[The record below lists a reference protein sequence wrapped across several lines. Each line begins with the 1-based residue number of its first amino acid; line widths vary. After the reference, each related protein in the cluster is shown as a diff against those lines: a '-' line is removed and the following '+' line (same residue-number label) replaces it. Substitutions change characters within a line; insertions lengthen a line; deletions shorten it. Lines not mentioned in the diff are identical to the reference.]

1 MSKHDQEHS
10 DIERRLFQIA
20 EALSAEERNLL
31 NNPAG
36 LVRAADFIE
45 KYFLHIG
52 LKVTLPDIPSGWY
65 RLLQYRGRD
74 ARFFRLG

>member
-1 MSKHDQEHS
+1 MIKHDQEHS

-20 EALSAEERNLL
+20 EALSAEERNLR

-45 KYFLHIG
+45 K
-52 LKVTLPDIPSGWY
+52 
-65 RLLQYRGRD
+65 
-74 ARFFRLG
+74 

>member
-20 EALSAEERNLL
+20 EALSAEERNLR

-52 LKVTLPDIPSGWY
+52 LKVMRQTFQVDGIDCY
-65 RLLQYRGRD
+65 NIEAVTHD
-74 ARFFRLG
+74 F